1 MEPFNSNWGASKDAE
16 RCAVVDQPAS
26 MDSAGG
32 LFSVLVVC
40 TGNVCRS
47 PLAAQLLD
55 AKLASSG
62 VPVRVTSAGTRA
74 LVGQPMTPEA
84 AALSLEYGGNPRL
97 HRAQQLSRQLVENA
111 DLILTATRDHRGEVV
126 SLSPAASRHTFTLAQ
141 FARIVGSLGA
151 LAHNT
156 PLVADAEPDSPR
168 DALRSFVSA
177 AAASRGISP
186 PPVRAIDD
194 DIEDPYRRSEKV
206 YRRAGRAIDE
216 AVTTI
221 VGGIVSAVPER

>member
-1 MEPFNSNWGASKDAE
+1 MNSNWGASKDAE
-16 RCAVVDQPAS
+16 GGAVVDQPSS
-26 MDSAGG
+26 MDYDAG
-32 LFSVLVVC
+32 LFSILVVC

-47 PLAAQLLD
+47 PLAAQLLE
-55 AKLASSG
+55 AQLASSG
-62 VPVRVTSAGTRA
+62 IPVRATSAGTRA

-84 AALSLEYGGNPRL
+84 AALSLEYGGNPRV

-141 FARIVGSLGA
+141 FARIVGSSGELFRNAAVATGA
-151 LAHNT
+151 
-156 PLVADAEPDSPR
+156 EGGSPR

-177 AAASRGISP
+177 AAASRGIAP
-186 PPVRAIDD
+186 LPVRAIDD

-206 YRRAGRAIDE
+206 YRRAGRAIDL

-221 VGGIVSAVPER
+221 VGGIGSAVPER

>member
-1 MEPFNSNWGASKDAE
+1 MEPFNKSWGASNEAE
-16 RCAVVDQPAS
+16 GGAVVDQPS
-26 MDSAGG
+26 RMDPDADF
-32 LFSVLVVC
+32 FSILVVC

-47 PLAAQLLD
+47 PLAAQLLE
-55 AKLASSG
+55 AQLGSSG
-62 VPVRVTSAGTRA
+62 IPVRVSSAGTRA

-84 AALSLEYGGNPRL
+84 AALSLDYGGNPRL

-141 FARIVGSLGA
+141 FARIVGSSGA
-151 LAHNT
+151 LSHNA
-156 PLVADAEPDSPR
+156 PAPADAKPGFPR
-168 DALRSFVSA
+168 DTLRSFVSA

-216 AVTTI
+216 AVATI
-221 VGGIVSAVPER
+221 VGGMVSAVPER